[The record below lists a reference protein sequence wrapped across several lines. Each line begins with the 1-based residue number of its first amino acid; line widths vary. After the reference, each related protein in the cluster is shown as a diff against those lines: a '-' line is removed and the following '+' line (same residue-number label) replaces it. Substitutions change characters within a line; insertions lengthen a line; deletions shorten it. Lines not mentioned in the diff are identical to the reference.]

1 MNKEYIR
8 GFKDC
13 LETFERSVE
22 VSEKRDED
30 LLETIITTM
39 HIGKLNMQDEES
51 IKEDWNEEKIIKDF
65 FDNLK

>member
-30 LLETIITTM
+30 LLEAMITTM

-51 IKEDWNEEKIIKDF
+51 IKEDWDEEKIIKDL

>member
-30 LLETIITTM
+30 LLEVMITTM

-51 IKEDWNEEKIIKDF
+51 IKEDWDEEKIIKDL

>member
-13 LETFERSVE
+13 LETFERAVE
-22 VSEKRDED
+22 ISEKRDED

-51 IKEDWNEEKIIKDF
+51 IKEDWDEEKIIKDL